1 MPFSFG
7 TDGVVPLITAGGLG
21 ADPSGGL
28 GAEERFVSGSELYV
42 ESPPAPVSMP
52 PPLFL
57 SLGMPPAKR
66 PPN

>member
-1 MPFSFG
+1 M
-7 TDGVVPLITAGGLG
+7 DGAEPPGGAGGAG
-21 ADPSGGL
+21 AIPGGGL
-28 GAEERFVSGSELYV
+28 GAEERFVSGSELY
-42 ESPPAPVSMP
+42 EISPPAPVSIP